1 LLEEDIPININAY
14 YLIISYYNYMN
25 HNLLLFFTIHFIVI
39 FFISGILINISDYAG
54 TVDIQGTPFIDS
66 NNNPVKWYSYLHY
79 KHSLSV
85 MFLLIIFLILYL
97 YFIIEPTI
105 TYFDRLKYF

>member
-1 LLEEDIPININAY
+1 MKSNYNIS
-14 YLIISYYNYMN
+14 I
-25 HNLLLFFTIHFIVI
+25 FFGIHFIII
-39 FFISGILINISDYAG
+39 FLISALLINISDYAG

-66 NNNPVKWYSYLHY
+66 NNKPVKWYTLIHY

-85 MFLLIIFLILYL
+85 IFLLIIFFILYL

-105 TYFDRLKYF
+105 TYFDKLKYF